1 MSADNTIIVLETQ
14 GEFRVGHFQAADNL
28 WFTWINPF
36 KLPESDSADKDKI
49 GEQSVISARVFEYF
63 YHIDP
68 IPNGLLNMG
77 AKEKALKQAGELYDE
92 MGYVEYGIQLLKL
105 DKTFGQIALEASE
118 QVKEEISHVSKSN
131 TITLENKAV
140 FLDELETTLKEI
152 HGWLA
157 VHG

>member
-1 MSADNTIIVLETQ
+1 MSADTTIIILETRD
-14 GEFRVGHFQAADNL
+14 GFRVGHFQAADNL

-36 KLPESDSADKDKI
+36 KLPESDSSDKDKI

-63 YHIDP
+63 YDIDP

-77 AKEKALKQAGELYDE
+77 AKEKALKQAGDLYDD

-105 DKTFGQIALEASE
+105 DKTFWQVALEASQ
-118 QVKEEISHVSKSN
+118 QVKEEISYVSKSN
-131 TITLENKAV
+131 GITLENKAT

-157 VHG
+157 LHG